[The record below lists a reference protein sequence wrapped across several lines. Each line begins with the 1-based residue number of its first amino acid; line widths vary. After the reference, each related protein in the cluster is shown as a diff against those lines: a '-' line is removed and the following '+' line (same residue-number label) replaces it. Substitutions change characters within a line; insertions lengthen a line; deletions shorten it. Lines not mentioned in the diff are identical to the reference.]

1 MDERSTPLAI
11 TVTEPFEGIHVVTLA
26 GELDL
31 STAPA
36 LTERLGVLPHTPEA
50 AVVVD
55 LSGLTFIDSS
65 GLNALVLAARSRTA
79 NGVFVAAGATGHI
92 ARVMDVVHL
101 AKSVDVAPSVE
112 EALGRLRS
120 RRERRG
126 S

>member
-11 TVTEPFEGIHVVTLA
+11 TVTEPFEGVHVVALA

-31 STAPA
+31 STTPA
-36 LTERLGVLPHTPEA
+36 LTERLGALPRAAPA

-65 GLNALVLAARSRTA
+65 GLNALVLAARARNA
-79 NGVFVAAGATGHI
+79 DGAFAVAGATGHI
-92 ARVMDVVHL
+92 ARVLEVVHL

-112 EALGRLRS
+112 EALGRLRP